1 MKEEIIKELE
11 EVIEDIIDL
20 DNTDLSDLRGC
31 IDEIRYKLGNVLHEI
46 DVDLEDKECVLR
58 I

>member
-31 IDEIRYKLGNVLHEI
+31 INKIRYKLGNVLHEI
-46 DVDLEDKECVLR
+46 DVDLEDKE
-58 I
+58 

>member
-31 IDEIRYKLGNVLHEI
+31 INEIRYKLDNVLNGI
-46 DVDLEDKECVLR
+46 DVDLEDKE
-58 I
+58 

>member
-31 IDEIRYKLGNVLHEI
+31 IDKIRYKAGNILRDI
-46 DVDLEDKECVLR
+46 DMNLEEKNEF
-58 I
+58 